1 MSLVQSS
8 LASQWLPP
16 LPKHWTVNKLGF
28 VTRVKARLGWKG
40 LKAEEYIDDGYI
52 FLSTPNIK
60 ETEIDFNN
68 ANYISEFRYF
78 ESPEIMLREGDVLI
92 AKDGST
98 LGTVNVVRR
107 LPRPSTVNSSI
118 AVIRPYG
125 ESVNSIFLYY
135 FLRSTFIQGVIRR
148 VKGGMGVPHLF
159 QADLR
164 KFEVLL
170 PPLATQE
177 TISDFLDRET
187 ARIDELIEKKER
199 LISLLNERSRAV
211 VAQLLTKGSRSAS
224 LTPTETDWYGS
235 SPAHWTRARLSR
247 LCNLQRGHDLPQ
259 QDRVDGSVPIVSS
272 AGVTGY
278 HNRAAVR
285 GPGVVTGRY
294 GTIGQAFYIE
304 EDFWPLNTTLYVTSF
319 NGNFPKFVKH
329 VLELLPLASDSE
341 KSAVPGINRN
351 YIHTLRV
358 VVPPVS
364 EQREIVEKIE
374 LHESSVQAMTEG
386 LRRMVDSLREYRTA
400 LISAAVTGQID
411 VRTYRREPEAVLE
424 TA

>member
-259 QDRVDGSVPIVSS
+259 QDRVDGLRANRIVRRGDGVSQSS
-272 AGVTGY
+272 RRAG
-278 HNRAAVR
+278 A
-285 GPGVVTGRY
+285 GRRH
-294 GTIGQAFYIE
+294 
-304 EDFWPLNTTLYVTSF
+304 W
-319 NGNFPKFVKH
+319 
-329 VLELLPLASDSE
+329 
-341 KSAVPGINRN
+341 
-351 YIHTLRV
+351 
-358 VVPPVS
+358 
-364 EQREIVEKIE
+364 
-374 LHESSVQAMTEG
+374 
-386 LRRMVDSLREYRTA
+386 
-400 LISAAVTGQID
+400 
-411 VRTYRREPEAVLE
+411 
-424 TA
+424 